1 MTTAASRAALARA
14 LRQAPGI
21 KAMVGRYGKPND
33 VWWEREAAAILEA
46 QPHLRLVSGGNSPY
60 DDEAT
65 HDRESS
71 AGTHLYDPMC
81 GFCSAAEIDR
91 LRNLL
96 AFTLSVLRSGERLT
110 PEEDG
115 EIARAATG

>member
-14 LRQAPGI
+14 LRSTARRYRVSDAIDPFPEAETWAAVILQA
-21 KAMVGRYGKPND
+21 
-33 VWWEREAAAILEA
+33 E
-46 QPHLRLVSGGNSPY
+46 PHLRLVSAAAGPSPY

-91 LRNLL
+91 LRELL
-96 AFTLSVLRSGERLT
+96 AFSLSVLRSGERLT

-115 EIARAATG
+115 EIERAATG